1 MPFIVLTLW
10 KLKDLGVF
18 FYGTKEIE
26 RTQNLTWIEEFWSLP
41 DLSDILMPNDIYR

>member
-1 MPFIVLTLW
+1 MLFIVLFLSTIHCLVNCKMPFIVLTLW

-26 RTQNLTWIEEFWSLP
+26 RTQNLT
-41 DLSDILMPNDIYR
+41 